1 MSPDPNGPD
10 RPRAESRL
18 VRRVLDAQNIG
29 TWTAIPVM
37 IVVGLVGGFFLGQWL
52 EGRYGHAPW
61 LSFGGMVLGGVASV
75 RKVVQTVR
83 SEQRRQQRGTR
94 RRPR

>member
-1 MSPDPNGPD
+1 M
-10 RPRAESRL
+10 
-18 VRRVLDAQNIG
+18 
-29 TWTAIPVM
+29 M
-37 IVVGLVGGFFLGQWL
+37 IVVGLLGGFFLGYWL

-61 LSFGGMVLGGVASV
+61 LGFAGLVLGGVASV

-83 SEQRRQQRGTR
+83 EEQRRQQRGTG